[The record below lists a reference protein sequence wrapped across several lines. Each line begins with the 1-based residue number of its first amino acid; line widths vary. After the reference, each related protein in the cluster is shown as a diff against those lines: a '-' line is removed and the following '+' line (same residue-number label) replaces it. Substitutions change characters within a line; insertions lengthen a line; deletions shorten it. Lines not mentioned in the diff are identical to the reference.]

1 MHRHSRLKQRKCFA
15 FSSLEKLCF
24 SRKGD
29 MPGWSIVVG
38 MVLAII
44 VLIFLIWLALRSG
57 KAGVDVISE
66 LP

>member
-1 MHRHSRLKQRKCFA
+1 MHRHSRLKRKCEA
-15 FSSLEKLCF
+15 FSNLGKLCF

-57 KAGVDVISE
+57 KVGVDVMSE